1 MFRRILFISVC
12 ILLGLAACNTPQASP
27 PRVPE
32 SQTLVTPGS
41 SGTSSSETPETS
53 QGANTPSPGATPE
66 SSKSTSTS
74 SLVATTTPAPTVAP
88 ARIATSTAAAVTALT
103 FSGTGKQAT
112 STFEWDGPALFRF
125 DLQKSKSIHSVILL
139 DGSDGQMQTIL
150 FSGMGNTNAS
160 AVQGLKKG
168 RYIVNISA
176 PEESAWTLTIAKS

>member
-1 MFRRILFISVC
+1 MVRK
-12 ILLGLAACNTPQASP
+12 ILLIILCVAFGLAACSAPPSSP
-27 PRVPE
+27 PRAPE
-32 SQTLVTPGS
+32 NQTSVAPGSS
-41 SGTSSSETPETS
+41 SGTSPSATIPTP
-53 QGANTPSPGATPE
+53 
-66 SSKSTSTS
+66 
-74 SLVATTTPAPTVAP
+74 LVATNTPAIRQPDAAPTTAPTKTVASST
-88 ARIATSTAAAVTALT
+88 ATAAAALT

-125 DLQKSKSIHSVILL
+125 DLQKSKSVHSVILL

-176 PEESAWTLTIAKS
+176 PEESAWTLTIAKP